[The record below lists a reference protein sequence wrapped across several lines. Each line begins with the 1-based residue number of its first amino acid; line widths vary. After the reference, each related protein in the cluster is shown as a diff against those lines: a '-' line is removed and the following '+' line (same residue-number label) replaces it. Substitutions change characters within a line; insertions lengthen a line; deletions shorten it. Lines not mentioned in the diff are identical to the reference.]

1 MEMLLGPAGT
11 RSIST
16 CSDEGQGWVRG
27 RGLTDA
33 CVRIRDGL
41 EGVPV
46 EEGSAA
52 VTVLA
57 LRVVLAVVTHAPT
70 AAPAR
75 QVCSH
80 VEVTAVRVAVTV
92 AS

>member
-1 MEMLLGPAGT
+1 MLLSPVGPS
-11 RSIST
+11 SIIP
-16 CSDEGQGWVRG
+16 CSDEVRG
-27 RGLTDA
+27 CVRGWGLTNA
-33 CVRIRDGL
+33 HVRIRDGL
-41 EGVPV
+41 KEVPV
-46 EEGSAA
+46 EERSAA

-57 LRVVLAVVTHAPT
+57 LGVVLAVVTHAPT

-92 AS
+92 TS